1 MRRTGQHDAG
11 FSLLETLLGLTLTAM
26 IGVLMMGSL
35 QLGARVWERQETSE
49 MPGEEQLVLSQ
60 VSEWLAQAMPA
71 KPRSLD
77 EPHQAP
83 FFGDAKRVSFL
94 HAAPGLGASPGV
106 YAIDLALVD
115 ASTCAGKLDLILRA
129 SRLRPADQPD
139 PDDTAPPQQRKLASC
154 IASPSF
160 VFWGR
165 QADQAVAGWH
175 EGWALQTGLPAI
187 VRLRSVSPE
196 GFESVLL
203 AQRLL
208 AAPN

>member
-1 MRRTGQHDAG
+1 MRRSRQRDAG

-35 QLGARVWERQETSE
+35 QLGARVWERQETSAL
-49 MPGEEQLVLSQ
+49 PGEEQLVLSQ
-60 VSEWLAQAMPA
+60 ASEWLAQAMPA

-94 HAAPGLGASPGV
+94 HAAAGLGASPGV

-115 ASTCAGKLDLILRA
+115 APACTGRQNLIMLV
-129 SRLRPADQPD
+129 SRLRPADDIEPVD
-139 PDDTAPPQQRKLASC
+139 NAPPQQRELASC
-154 IASPSF
+154 IETPSF

-165 QADQAVAGWH
+165 QADQSVAGWH
-175 EGWALQTGLPAI
+175 EGWALQSGLPAV
-187 VRLRSVSPE
+187 VRLRSVSPQ
-196 GFESVLL
+196 GVESVIL

-208 AAPN
+208 AALD